1 MPSNRDYTGL
11 IRTPSSMAW
20 LIGQRA
26 RVKGR
31 LDRLQRLEATLP
43 ELIRAAE
50 AELRSLDA
58 VIPLHEVKVEP
69 QAIQGKRSY
78 APRLADSGELTRFVY
93 KKLRLARGTPVY
105 TAEIA
110 FQFIREFKIDSAA
123 FSHAEV
129 MNRIGKR
136 LRVLVDQ
143 GIVRRHHPTSINDP
157 VAWSFE
163 SKEGSLRG
171 E

>member
-1 MPSNRDYTGL
+1 
-11 IRTPSSMAW
+11 MAW

-31 LDRLQRLEATLP
+31 LDRLRRVESTLP
-43 ELIRAAE
+43 ELIQAAE

-78 APRLADSGELTRFVY
+78 APRLADNGELTRFVY
-93 KKLRLARGTPVY
+93 RKLRQASGKPVY
-105 TAEIA
+105 TAEFA
-110 FQFIREFKIDSAA
+110 FQFIREFEIDPAA
-123 FSHAEV
+123 FSHAQV
-129 MNRIGKR
+129 MDRIGKR
-136 LRVLVDQ
+136 LRVLVEQ
-143 GIVRRHHPTSINDP
+143 GIVRRHHTAGATEP

-163 SKEGSLRG
+163 SKEGN
-171 E
+171 